1 VITLGIDTCLNACA
15 AAVVDGERVLAS
27 AREPM
32 ARGHQERLA
41 PLVQEVLAAAGIAP
55 ADLGRIGV
63 TVGPGSFTG
72 LRVGLAFVKGFAAAL
87 GVPAAGVGVLEALAA
102 EVPVGVVAAVVDA
115 RREQVY
121 LQIFHDGAS
130 LSEPAALPIAAASAL
145 VAQFAAGREATLI
158 GSGGPLLAVPGAHF
172 LPAEGAD
179 PVRVA
184 RLAERRPASAP
195 EPLYLRAPDARLPGA

>member
-1 VITLGIDTCLNACA
+1 VIILGIDTCLNACA

-41 PLVQEVLAAAGIAP
+41 PLVREVLSAAGIAP
-55 ADLGRIGV
+55 AELDLIGV

-72 LRVGLAFVKGFAAAL
+72 LRVGLAFAKGFAAAL
-87 GVPAAGVGVLEALAA
+87 GAPAAGVGVLEALAA
-102 EVPVGVVAAVVDA
+102 EVPEGVAVAVVDA

-121 LQIFHDGAS
+121 LQVFEDGAP
-130 LSEPAALPIAAASAL
+130 LSEPAALPIEAACAL
-145 VAQFAAGREATLI
+145 VAQLAAGRGATLI
-158 GSGGPLLAVPGAHF
+158 GSGGPLLAVPGAR
-172 LPAEGAD
+172 LLSAEGAD

-184 RLAERRPASAP
+184 RLAAGLPATAP